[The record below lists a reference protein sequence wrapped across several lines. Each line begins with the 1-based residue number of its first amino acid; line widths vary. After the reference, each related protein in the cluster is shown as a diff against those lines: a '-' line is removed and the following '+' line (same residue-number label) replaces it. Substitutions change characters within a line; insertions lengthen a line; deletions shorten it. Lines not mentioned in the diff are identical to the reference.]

1 VLKRPLAPIL
11 ILGMTAG
18 VLVAVLWMTRPTGS
32 PGPYGQG
39 EPTSATVQVR
49 GTTFHVDVVAS
60 PEALAIGLSHTASL
74 PADRGML
81 FLFDKPDYYQFWMKG
96 MTFPLDIIF
105 VRNSTIVPIARNVPV
120 PSGDGELPRY
130 APDEPIDKVLEINA
144 GLSDQYGIQSGDAV
158 EIIFPTSPQ

>member
-74 PADRGML
+74 PADHGML

-105 VRNSTIVPIARNVPV
+105 VRNSTIVSIAHNVLV
-120 PSGDGELPRY
+120 PSDDGELPRY